1 MDLDLHAR
9 DFAEFKRA
17 GHQYPIERNPIP
29 PMQFGRYRLYIV
41 TRAHGSK
48 PYREVRLL
56 SLTS

>member
-17 GHQYPIERNPIP
+17 GHQYPIERNRIP
-29 PMQFGRYRLYIV
+29 PVQFGRYRLYIV

-48 PYREVRLL
+48 PYREVRL
-56 SLTS
+56 

>member
-1 MDLDLHAR
+1 MDLDFHAR

-17 GHQYPIERNPIP
+17 GHQYPIERNRITPA
-29 PMQFGRYRLYIV
+29 QFGRYRLYIV

-48 PYREVRLL
+48 LYREVRLL

>member
-1 MDLDLHAR
+1 MDLNFHAR
-9 DFAEFKRA
+9 DFAEFKRP
-17 GHQYPIERNPIP
+17 GHQYPIERNRIP

-41 TRAHGSK
+41 TRAHRCK

>member
-1 MDLDLHAR
+1 MDLDFHAR

-17 GHQYPIERNPIP
+17 GHQYAIERKRIP
-29 PMQFGRYRLYIV
+29 PVQFGRYRLYIV

>member
-1 MDLDLHAR
+1 MDLDFHAR

-17 GHQYPIERNPIP
+17 GHQYPVERNRIR
-29 PMQFGRYRLYIV
+29 PMQFGRCRLFIV

-48 PYREVRLL
+48 PYSEVRLL